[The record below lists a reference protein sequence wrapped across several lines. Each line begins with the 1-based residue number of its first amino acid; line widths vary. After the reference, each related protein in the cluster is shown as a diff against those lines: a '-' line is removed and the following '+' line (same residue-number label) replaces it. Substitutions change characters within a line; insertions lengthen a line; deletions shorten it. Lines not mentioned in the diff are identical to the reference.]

1 MTSLKKAF
9 TLLELLIVIVIMGLL
24 VSLVSINV
32 LPALNQAYLEKAKA
46 DISRLEQALVMF
58 KINEGTYPTQS
69 QGLLSL
75 TTNPGD
81 LKKPFLYPQ
90 GGYINKLPK
99 DPWGNDY
106 VYIYPADNGSY
117 QIISLG
123 ADGQPGGDGEG
134 KDITNIPQ

>member
-1 MTSLKKAF
+1 MRKLKKAF
-9 TLLELLIVIVIMGLL
+9 TLLELLIVIVIIGLL

-32 LPALNQAYLEKAKA
+32 LPTLNQAYLEKAKA

-58 KINEGTYPTQS
+58 KINEGSYPSQS
-69 QGLLSL
+69 QGLDSL
-75 TTNPGD
+75 KSNPGD
-81 LKKPFLYPQ
+81 LKKPFLYPA

-106 VYIYPADNGSY
+106 VYVFPTNNGSY

-123 ADGQPGGDGEG
+123 ADGQPGGEGES
-134 KDITNIPQ
+134 KDITNTP

>member
-1 MTSLKKAF
+1 M
-9 TLLELLIVIVIMGLL
+9 IIGLL

-32 LPALNQAYLEKAKA
+32 LPTLNQAYLEKAKA

-58 KINEGTYPTQS
+58 KINEGTYPSQS
-69 QGLLSL
+69 QGLDSL
-75 TTNPGD
+75 KSNPGD
-81 LKKPFLYPQ
+81 LKKPFLYPA

-106 VYIYPADNGSY
+106 VYVFPTNNGSY

-123 ADGQPGGDGEG
+123 ADGQPGGEGES
-134 KDITNIPQ
+134 KDITNTP

>member
-1 MTSLKKAF
+1 MRKFKKAF
-9 TLLELLIVIVIMGLL
+9 TLLELLIVIVIIGLL

-32 LPALNQAYLEKAKA
+32 LPTLNQAYLEKAKA

-58 KINEGTYPTQS
+58 KINEGNYPSQS
-69 QGLLSL
+69 QGLDSL
-75 TTNPGD
+75 KANPGD
-81 LKKPFLYPQ
+81 LKKPFLYPA

-106 VYIYPADNGSY
+106 VYVFPTNNGSY

-123 ADGQPGGDGEG
+123 ADGQPGGEGES
-134 KDITNIPQ
+134 KDITNTP

>member
-1 MTSLKKAF
+1 MCIRDR
-9 TLLELLIVIVIMGLL
+9 LIVIVIIGLL

-32 LPALNQAYLEKAKA
+32 LPTLNQAYLEKAKA

-58 KINEGTYPTQS
+58 KINEGTYPSQS
-69 QGLLSL
+69 QGLDSL
-75 TTNPGD
+75 KSNPGD
-81 LKKPFLYPQ
+81 LKKPFLYPA

-106 VYIYPADNGSY
+106 VYVFPTNNGSY

-123 ADGQPGGDGEG
+123 ADGQPGGEGES
-134 KDITNIPQ
+134 KDITNTP

>member
-1 MTSLKKAF
+1 MRKLKKAF
-9 TLLELLIVIVIMGLL
+9 TLLELLIVIVIIGLL

-32 LPALNQAYLEKAKA
+32 LPTLNQAYLEKAKA

-58 KINEGTYPTQS
+58 KINEGTYPSQS
-69 QGLLSL
+69 QGLDSL
-75 TTNPGD
+75 KSNPGD
-81 LKKPFLYPQ
+81 LKKPFLYPT

-106 VYIYPADNGSY
+106 VYVFPTNNGSY

-123 ADGQPGGDGEG
+123 ADGQPGGEGES
-134 KDITNIPQ
+134 KDITNTP